1 VGGFVYVE
9 PHHNQGRNTVGF
21 YEYAAA
27 AVIIIGLT
35 FCLGM
40 YAGVKMA
47 DDEWKTMI
55 DIMRRNPN
63 ITKQELIFRLA
74 QRK

>member
-1 VGGFVYVE
+1 M
-9 PHHNQGRNTVGF
+9 GF

-27 AVIIIGLT
+27 AVIIIGLA

-47 DDEWKTMI
+47 DDEWKTII
-55 DIMRRNPN
+55 DTMRRNPN
-63 ITKQELIFRLA
+63 ITKQDLIFRLD